1 MKKAAVI
8 TAKSLAGLVLLIL
21 VLLFTI
27 PVLFKEK
34 IRTKV
39 ENVINESVNA
49 KVTFGDYKIGFFRN
63 FPNLSFS
70 LKNLYVSGLDQF
82 EGDTLAGLKS
92 FDLVFNLGSLFG
104 KSGYEI
110 KSIVIDQAVVNA
122 IVLKD
127 GKANWD
133 ISKPSET
140 VAVDT
145 TAGMEVPAGE
155 STMKVLLR
163 KFEIRNSNILY
174 MDSTMNLNA
183 RLNSI
188 NFILS
193 GNMALSETNL
203 SMKLDADETSVV
215 MGGIKYINRAIV
227 DSKIDLIANLD
238 SMRFVFG
245 ENYFGINDL
254 KLNFSGSFTMP
265 GDDIRTDLTF
275 GTEQTSFK
283 TLLSLIPAVYMTGY
297 EGLNATGEFKLSGSA
312 KGVYSEADST
322 LPDIDLNLSVNNGLI
337 SYPDLPEKISNIII
351 NTDVFV
357 NGEDLDKTTVNM
369 DKFHFELAGS
379 PFDMSFSVK
388 TPMSDPDFKG
398 SMIGKI
404 DLAALSKAIPMDS
417 MSLSGVIDMAVS
429 LAGRLS
435 MIEKEQY
442 DKFSA
447 TGTMKISNMMLS
459 MSGYPDVSISG
470 ASFLFTPAYAQMQR
484 ADITVA
490 GTSDFSISGNLEN
503 YIPYVFRDETIR
515 GNLNLSSKMI
525 DMTSI
530 MNSLTADT
538 TSVEP
543 EDTTALA
550 VIAVPRN
557 IDFDFNAAIGKFT
570 YDNIKAEN
578 LKGHIIVRDGILS
591 VRETGMN
598 ILGGSVSMNADYD
611 TRDTLK
617 PFMKADFDMTDV
629 GVKDAYNMFVTVQ
642 KFAPTAKGIDGRI
655 NMQLAYQ
662 SLLGSDMMPVLMTIS
677 GSGKIHSDEVQLVE
691 SATFEKFKQVLKLG
705 DKYSNTFKDINVSF
719 KINEGRIYVS
729 PFDVK
734 VGNVKMNISGD
745 QGLDQTI
752 NYLIR
757 TQIPRSDLGSS
768 VNALIEGISSQASV
782 FGIKY
787 KPADIIKV
795 NVRVSGTFTKPV
807 VTPEFGG
814 SSGGEGGTTVK
825 ETAGEAVRQAV
836 DNTVD
841 KTKDQLRQEAEAQG
855 DRLIKEAEDK
865 GQKLRDEA
873 AKAAQRI
880 RQEADSSA
888 AKLIQGAESKGVIA
902 KAAAR
907 KGADALKNEA
917 DKRANQLILEADN
930 QAKRL
935 VEEAQARKEELV
947 KKI

>member
-163 KFEIRNSNILY
+163 KFEIRNSNISY
-174 MDSTMNLNA
+174 VDSTMNLNA

-193 GNMALSETNL
+193 GNMALSETSL

-254 KLNFSGSFTMP
+254 KLNFSGSVTMP
-265 GDDIRTDLTF
+265 GDDITTDLTF

-312 KGVYSEADST
+312 KGVYSDADST